1 MRRYTFFI
9 IIFIVIVCFLLSV
22 WYLNQTL
29 IPEKLKTFLTH
40 TIEKQTHLSIDI
52 GNLRF
57 HIARGFELENIKIF
71 KKGCQK
77 DPILKAERAYFK
89 PLLIPSLRKVYI
101 VIPGF
106 LLKSAYIKIERDETG
121 NWNFRKPALHPSGTL
136 LEVGPPL
143 PRTTEKHGPKP
154 VKSRAW
160 HDFFS
165 LSILKASITDSTIV
179 FNDNFQDRHISE
191 TLTDVKANIGLS
203 LPHSLGLVLSA
214 QIYQSP
220 VNVNG
225 KIAHPFKNAKTTL
238 KITATELDLKKI
250 KNLSN
255 AGVLDGLAKIKANVF
270 LEPDGTSIIKAVGD
284 IESLK
289 FQKQNLRLFG
299 DFDIDGQLRGNI
311 KILKD
316 LDYKGK
322 IKFKNA
328 TLALSDTLPEIF
340 NAIGEAVF
348 VNKSVVIKDFTGNI
362 AGSPVSLQGKL
373 DYTAEFP
380 EIDINILADA
390 VNLNKLIQSLPQQAK
405 VKFKEIDLEGEA
417 DLNINIANKKEQPRA
432 LAYKGNLKISG
443 ANFSCPWLKEKIK
456 DIDCEIIFEK
466 DRLTWDK
473 LSFKY
478 KDIPYTSSGIASEL
492 NKPLINGILESKGL
506 KAKGVIKI
514 EENLLNIQSLGI
526 VYKNYSLQAKGFLKD
541 FKQPLLNL
549 IIYAYDGIA
558 DITARLNLKSDKKP
572 YLVNIE
578 ARNINIGKFIS
589 GTKFSKSKVKGII
602 ASKATLNGYLDDKDS
617 LKGNGWVQVT
627 EGYLGKFPV
636 VADLLDSI
644 LGIPPE
650 YLILTDAFGNFSV
663 SDKRIYTRDF
673 KILSQKAALIWEGS
687 VGFDSTLDFNVTGR
701 FAEDI
706 TTKFTTFGKI
716 ASAILYEAGAYM
728 VEVRLTGTIEKPE
741 YKIVPFPIKKIM
753 NGKVIDKLKDVFGDI
768 FE

>member
-1 MRRYTFFI
+1 MRRYAFFI
-9 IIFIVIVCFLLSV
+9 FIFIAIVCFLLLV

-29 IPEKLKTFLTH
+29 IPEKLKTLLTS
-40 TIEKQTHLSIDI
+40 TIEKQTRLSIDI
-52 GNLRF
+52 GSLRF

-71 KKGCQK
+71 KKGEK
-77 DPILKAERAYFK
+77 KEPIFKADRAYFK
-89 PLLIPSLRKVYI
+89 PLLIPSLRKIHI
-101 VIPGF
+101 VIPG
-106 LLKSAYIKIERDETG
+106 LLFESAYIKIERDETG
-121 NWNFRKPALHPSGTL
+121 NWNFGKPALL
-136 LEVGPPL
+136 KAEPPL
-143 PRTTEKHGPKP
+143 PKKRK
-154 VKSRAW
+154 
-160 HDFFS
+160 FY
-165 LSILKASITDSTIV
+165 LSILKASITGGTVV
-179 FNDNFQDRHISE
+179 FNDNFQDSRISE
-191 TLTDVKANIGLS
+191 TLTDVKASIGLS
-203 LPHSLGLVLSA
+203 LPHSLSLVLNA
-214 QIYQSP
+214 QIHQSP
-220 VNVNG
+220 INVKG

-255 AGVLDGLAKIKANVF
+255 TGVLDGLAKIKADVF

-289 FQKQNLRLFG
+289 FRKQNLRLVG
-299 DFDIDGQLRGNI
+299 DFDIDGQLLGNI
-311 KILKD
+311 KIPKD
-316 LDYKGK
+316 LAYKGK

-340 NAIGEAVF
+340 NAAGEAIF
-348 VNKSVVIKDFTGNI
+348 INKSVTIKDSTGGI
-362 AGSPVSLQGKL
+362 AGSPVSLSGKL

-380 EIDINILADA
+380 EIDINILANA
-390 VNLNKLIQSLPQQAK
+390 VNLNQLIQSLPQQAK

-417 DLNINIANKKEQPRA
+417 DLNINIATEKAQPQA
-432 LAYKGNLKISG
+432 LIYKGDLKISG
-443 ANFSCPWLKEKIK
+443 ANLSCPWLKEKIK
-456 DIDCEIIFEK
+456 NIDCEIIFQK
-466 DRLTWDK
+466 DRLAWDK

-478 KDIPYTSSGIASEL
+478 NDIPYASSGIATEL
-492 NKPLINGILESKGL
+492 KEPLINGALESKDL
-506 KAKGVIKI
+506 KAKGIIKI
-514 EENLLNIQSLGI
+514 GDDLINILGLNIA
-526 VYKNYSLQAKGFLKD
+526 YKNYSLQAKGFLKD
-541 FKQPLLNL
+541 SKQPLLNL
-549 IIYAYDGIA
+549 IIYSYDGIA

-589 GTKFSKSKVKGII
+589 GIKFSKSKVKGIL

-636 VADLLDSI
+636 VADLLDAI

-673 KILSQKAALIWEGS
+673 KILSQKAALVWEGS

-706 TTKFTTFGKI
+706 TTRATAFGKI
-716 ASAILYEAGAYM
+716 ASAVLHEAGAYM
-728 VEVRLTGTIEKPE
+728 VEVKLTGTIEKPE
-741 YKIVPFPIKKIM
+741 YKIVPFPIRKIM
-753 NGKVIDKLKDVFGDI
+753 KGKVIDKLKDVLGDI